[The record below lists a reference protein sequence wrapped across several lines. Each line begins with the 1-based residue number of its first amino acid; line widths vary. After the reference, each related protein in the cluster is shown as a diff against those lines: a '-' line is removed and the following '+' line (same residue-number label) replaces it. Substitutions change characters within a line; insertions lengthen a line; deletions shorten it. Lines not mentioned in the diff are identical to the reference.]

1 MEPNNSKEKTYEV
14 FSKTYIT
21 MDDIRMKNENQR
33 LTLRKKHKID
43 RGYSYIR
50 NKINLMNETHY
61 RIYLNKL
68 KTNNDNIRN
77 FYIDLDRPEYTMN
90 NLVYLLGSMND
101 DEVKFGLYA
110 LKKFFLDI
118 LNQRLNEEPEN
129 ENQINVNNDDVN
141 VNNSIILHP
150 LNNQQINING
160 EKKIQLYKVN
170 NNQSGSTS
178 DEIMGL
184 FLKRNIINNLFK
196 IMKTGED
203 RNVKSDQINIDEIL
217 GILINMTTLDLSDKD
232 IYYNFYNHFIQEDN
246 LSLLISLIDQD
257 KFPLELIYNTL
268 CLFSNIIYIFTD
280 AKQIFINSS
289 LTSSLYDYL
298 TNRIKFN
305 TEVAYKVLK
314 VIYLLYKDN
323 QTNLDIEACK
333 ILFKIYKISLTS
345 YRDKEVDKFGLEIM
359 GMLSKIDIK
368 ELTECFND
376 HGLIN
381 ILIIISIGQPLQQNE
396 LNVGLVLNIFYNII
410 EMNNKEIMENF
421 VFTGVFITF
430 YNKLLMKYRTEKV
443 NPDFRAEE
451 NMIISLNNIIYHNYD
466 HSITYIFGEGE
477 EILNFFLTSICSSS
491 PHIRVLGTKS
501 FMNMF
506 AHLKIKI
513 NKEIIFNIVNNL
525 VNSLI
530 FGYIDCYYN
539 CIQCLFMIMKLYDDK
554 TFNNEL
560 KVELLKKG
568 TLELMEKI
576 RIQIMYDSKSN
587 KLEKDDEEM
596 FNDFVDEIESFL
608 KDDF

>member
-118 LNQRLNEEPEN
+118 INQRLNEEPEN

-196 IMKTGED
+196 IVKTGED

-246 LSLLISLIDQD
+246 LSLLISLI
-257 KFPLELIYNTL
+257 KINFLWN
-268 CLFSNIIYIFTD
+268 LFIILYVYF
-280 AKQIFINSS
+280 QI
-289 LTSSLYDYL
+289 LY
-298 TNRIKFN
+298 
-305 TEVAYKVLK
+305 
-314 VIYLLYKDN
+314 IYLQMQN
-323 QTNLDIEACK
+323 
-333 ILFKIYKISLTS
+333 
-345 YRDKEVDKFGLEIM
+345 KFL
-359 GMLSKIDIK
+359 
-368 ELTECFND
+368 
-376 HGLIN
+376 
-381 ILIIISIGQPLQQNE
+381 
-396 LNVGLVLNIFYNII
+396 
-410 EMNNKEIMENF
+410 
-421 VFTGVFITF
+421 
-430 YNKLLMKYRTEKV
+430 
-443 NPDFRAEE
+443 
-451 NMIISLNNIIYHNYD
+451 
-466 HSITYIFGEGE
+466 
-477 EILNFFLTSICSSS
+477 
-491 PHIRVLGTKS
+491 
-501 FMNMF
+501 
-506 AHLKIKI
+506 
-513 NKEIIFNIVNNL
+513 
-525 VNSLI
+525 
-530 FGYIDCYYN
+530 
-539 CIQCLFMIMKLYDDK
+539 
-554 TFNNEL
+554 
-560 KVELLKKG
+560 
-568 TLELMEKI
+568 
-576 RIQIMYDSKSN
+576 
-587 KLEKDDEEM
+587 
-596 FNDFVDEIESFL
+596 
-608 KDDF
+608 

>member
-184 FLKRNIINNLFK
+184 FLKRNI
-196 IMKTGED
+196 
-203 RNVKSDQINIDEIL
+203 NV
-217 GILINMTTLDLSDKD
+217 
-232 IYYNFYNHFIQEDN
+232 
-246 LSLLISLIDQD
+246 
-257 KFPLELIYNTL
+257 
-268 CLFSNIIYIFTD
+268 
-280 AKQIFINSS
+280 
-289 LTSSLYDYL
+289 
-298 TNRIKFN
+298 
-305 TEVAYKVLK
+305 
-314 VIYLLYKDN
+314 
-323 QTNLDIEACK
+323 
-333 ILFKIYKISLTS
+333 
-345 YRDKEVDKFGLEIM
+345 
-359 GMLSKIDIK
+359 
-368 ELTECFND
+368 
-376 HGLIN
+376 
-381 ILIIISIGQPLQQNE
+381 
-396 LNVGLVLNIFYNII
+396 
-410 EMNNKEIMENF
+410 
-421 VFTGVFITF
+421 
-430 YNKLLMKYRTEKV
+430 
-443 NPDFRAEE
+443 
-451 NMIISLNNIIYHNYD
+451 
-466 HSITYIFGEGE
+466 
-477 EILNFFLTSICSSS
+477 
-491 PHIRVLGTKS
+491 
-501 FMNMF
+501 
-506 AHLKIKI
+506 
-513 NKEIIFNIVNNL
+513 
-525 VNSLI
+525 
-530 FGYIDCYYN
+530 
-539 CIQCLFMIMKLYDDK
+539 
-554 TFNNEL
+554 
-560 KVELLKKG
+560 
-568 TLELMEKI
+568 
-576 RIQIMYDSKSN
+576 
-587 KLEKDDEEM
+587 
-596 FNDFVDEIESFL
+596 
-608 KDDF
+608 